1 MAMLKSLDDD
11 SHVKTRLC
19 QYEAL
24 GNGKDVEI
32 ARQIVLAKMR
42 GQNSLLD
49 KYDLK
54 SHDEEAKNPS
64 LARNYKR
71 EIARIKTIL
80 RERELEAQKSK
91 VGTTSDE

>member
-1 MAMLKSLDDD
+1 MRLGQIRQLSDGELLERERELFAQLHKS
-11 SHVKTRLC
+11 RF
-19 QYEAL
+19 E
-24 GNGKDVEI
+24 
-32 ARQIVLAKMR
+32 
-42 GQNSLLD
+42 
-49 KYDLK
+49 